1 MRWSIDFS
9 QTLFRIYYIT
19 LCQKF
24 FVLPQ
29 YRGNQMNQQQFQLA
43 AGISVGLAA
52 RWFPHIDTAM
62 KEFGITAPLDQSMF
76 IAQMGHESGGYE
88 KLVESLNYTA
98 DRLVPVFG
106 KHRITAQQ
114 AAALGRT
121 ATQPANQKAIANLV
135 YGGEWGKKNLG
146 NQVAGD
152 GWKYRGRGLKQ
163 ITGLINYRK
172 CGLALKL
179 DLVTQPELLEQDENA
194 ARSAAWFF
202 ATSGCLVYS
211 GDVERITIIING
223 GKNGLDD
230 RRRRFNLAKAVLV

>member
-1 MRWSIDFS
+1 
-9 QTLFRIYYIT
+9 
-19 LCQKF
+19 
-24 FVLPQ
+24 
-29 YRGNQMNQQQFQLA
+29 MNQQQFQLA

-88 KLVESLNYTA
+88 KLVESLNYA
-98 DRLVPVFG
+98 DDRLVPVFG

-146 NQVAGD
+146 
-152 GWKYRGRGLKQ
+152 
-163 ITGLINYRK
+163 
-172 CGLALKL
+172 
-179 DLVTQPELLEQDENA
+179 
-194 ARSAAWFF
+194 
-202 ATSGCLVYS
+202 
-211 GDVERITIIING
+211 
-223 GKNGLDD
+223 
-230 RRRRFNLAKAVLV
+230 

>member
-1 MRWSIDFS
+1 
-9 QTLFRIYYIT
+9 
-19 LCQKF
+19 
-24 FVLPQ
+24 
-29 YRGNQMNQQQFQLA
+29 MNQSQFQEA
-43 AGISVGLAA
+43 AGISAGLAA
-52 RWFPHIDTAM
+52 RWFPHITAAM
-62 KEFGITAPLDQSMF
+62 KEFGITAPIDQAMF
-76 IAQMGHESGGYE
+76 IAQMGHESGGFTQ
-88 KLVESLNYTA
+88 LVENLNYSA
-98 DRLVPVFG
+98 DSLVPTFG

-121 ATQPANQKAIANLV
+121 ATQSANQRAIANLV
-135 YGGEWGKKNLG
+135 YGGEWGERNLG

-163 ITGLINYRK
+163 ITGLSNYRK
-172 CGLALKL
+172 CGLALKR
-179 DLVTQPELLEQDENA
+179 DLVTKPELLEQDENA

-230 RRRRFNLAKAVLV
+230 RRRRFNMAKAVLV

>member
-1 MRWSIDFS
+1 MKQS
-9 QTLFRIYYIT
+9 
-19 LCQKF
+19 
-24 FVLPQ
+24 
-29 YRGNQMNQQQFQLA
+29 QFQQA
-43 AGISVGLAA
+43 AGISAGLAA
-52 RWFPHIDTAM
+52 RWFSHIDAAM
-62 KEFGITAPLDQSMF
+62 KEFGITAPLDQAMF

-88 KLVESLNYTA
+88 KLVESLNYAA

-106 KHRITAQQ
+106 KHRITPQQ
-114 AAALGRT
+114 VIALGRT
-121 ATQPANQKAIANLV
+121 ATQPANQRAIANLV

-163 ITGLINYRK
+163 ITGLSNYRK

-179 DLVTQPELLEQDENA
+179 DLVTQPELLEQDINA

-202 ATSGCLVYS
+202 AASGCLVYS

-230 RRRRFNLAKAVLV
+230 RRRRFNLAKTVLV